1 MKEEEKRILHSLVI
15 PSLLVILMW
24 AVRIV
29 QTVGGYDLSFLGIY
43 PLAWKGLPGI
53 ITTPFVHSGFSHL
66 LSNSVPLI
74 ILGSALFY
82 FYRDIAFRILALIWI
97 FTGFWVWIGGREA
110 YHIGASGIVY
120 GLAAFI
126 LVSGMLRRHTGL
138 MAMALVVVFLYGS
151 LIWGIFPEF
160 FPEKNIS
167 WEAHLFGLVAGVTL
181 AFYYRKEG
189 PQRKMYEWEY
199 EDEEEEEEETGRQGE
214 VETGR
219 QGEEGT
225 RGHGDGED
233 AYWNVTLTDEEIR
246 EIKQIYRKK
255 K

>member
-214 VETGR
+214 
-219 QGEEGT
+219 EGT